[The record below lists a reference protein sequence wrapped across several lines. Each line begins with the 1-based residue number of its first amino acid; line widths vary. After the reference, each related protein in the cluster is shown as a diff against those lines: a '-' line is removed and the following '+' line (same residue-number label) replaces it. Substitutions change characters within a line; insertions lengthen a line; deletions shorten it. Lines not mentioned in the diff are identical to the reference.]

1 MRQIQ
6 LGIYVLHFHFPPTIA
21 VDGKRD
27 VSAATPVAAARPNT
41 TGAEKYIES
50 FAYQCGT

>member
-6 LGIYVLHFHFPPTIA
+6 QGICVLRFHFPPTIA